1 MFKLQ
6 KVIFFHFFSG
16 GTEYTKD
23 FKVKSDARKCI
34 TYKHIGT
41 TQYTNY
47 ELSAGGE
54 IDTTFHYKCFER
66 DPWWGKLS
74 AIFIFLPGK
83 CKKDYDMFVKGT
95 IHLTR
100 LT

>member
-1 MFKLQ
+1 MLGSEL
-6 KVIFFHFFSG
+6 FHFFSG

-23 FKVKSDARKCI
+23 FKIKSDARKCI
-34 TYKHIGT
+34 TSKHIGT

-83 CKKDYDMFVKGT
+83 CTFFGNTKKLLVW
-95 IHLTR
+95 HL
-100 LT
+100 LL